1 MKGISYI
8 PFSQKVLFK
17 FHVPI
22 ILSILT
28 YTLKQEGLSTV
39 TMHFHPTIS
48 AWDTFHKTTQ
58 SRPRREFAKKGILP
72 ATIYANII
80 YHNVIEKTAT

>member
-1 MKGISYI
+1 M
-8 PFSQKVLFK
+8 LFK

-22 ILSILT
+22 TLAILT
-28 YTLKQEGLSTV
+28 YTLKQDGLSTV
-39 TMHFHPTIS
+39 TMLFHPTIS

-58 SRPRREFAKKGILP
+58 SSKKRICKKGILP

-80 YHNVIEKTAT
+80 YHNVIDDGNINKIGMDFM